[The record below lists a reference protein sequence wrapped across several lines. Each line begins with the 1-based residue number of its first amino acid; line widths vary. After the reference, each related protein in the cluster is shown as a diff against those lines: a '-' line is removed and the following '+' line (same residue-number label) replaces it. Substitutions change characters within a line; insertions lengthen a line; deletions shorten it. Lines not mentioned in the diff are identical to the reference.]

1 MVHLRRGSKDQK
13 DVDDEVGAED
23 VGDLAET
30 MVFKNFI
37 IEELVIENELGRMHS
52 REDEDVV

>member
-1 MVHLRRGSKDQK
+1 MSCRGVVPEEGVGKDQK

-30 MVFKNFI
+30 MGLKNLI
-37 IEELVIENELGRMHS
+37 IEEFIIIKYI
-52 REDEDVV
+52 